1 MQNPCNDSL
10 LISCCH
16 LKNYSMTQDNDT
28 ISQLFATSP
37 NFQLVRIWKDEECV
51 IHVHL
56 TVTGSGGIR
65 QKGYVDPLTK
75 REGEVLLLLAEGKM
89 YKEVAIRL
97 GITMETVKKHTRH
110 IYSKLK
116 VQNRME
122 AVNKWRLGTTEKGVL
137 FN

>member
-1 MQNPCNDSL
+1 MLPN
-10 LISCCH
+10 IHGYH
-16 LKNYSMTQDNDT
+16 LKIHSMTQDNDS

-37 NFQLVRIWKDEECV
+37 DFQLVRIWKDEECV
-51 IHVHL
+51 THVHL
-56 TVTGSGGIR
+56 TVTGNGDIR
-65 QKGYVDPLTK
+65 QKGHFHPLTK

-110 IYSKLK
+110 IYCKLK

-122 AVNKWRLGTTEKGVL
+122 AVNKWRLVTTEKGVL

>member
-1 MQNPCNDSL
+1 
-10 LISCCH
+10 
-16 LKNYSMTQDNDT
+16 MTQDNDT

-75 REGEVLLLLAEGKM
+75 REGEVLLLLAEGKTISSRGNAM
-89 YKEVAIRL
+89 TNPPMTAIAR
-97 GITMETVKKHTRH
+97 G
-110 IYSKLK
+110 
-116 VQNRME
+116 
-122 AVNKWRLGTTEKGVL
+122 
-137 FN
+137 

>member
-1 MQNPCNDSL
+1 
-10 LISCCH
+10 
-16 LKNYSMTQDNDT
+16 MTQDNDA
-28 ISQLFATSP
+28 ISRLFATSP
-37 NFQLVRIWKDEECV
+37 DFQLVGIWKDEECV

-56 TVTGSGGIR
+56 TVTGSTGELR
-65 QKGYVDPLTK
+65 QKGHVDPLTK
-75 REGEVLLLLAEGKM
+75 REVEVLLLLAEGKM

-110 IYSKLK
+110 IYLKLK

-122 AVNKWRLGTTEKGVL
+122 AVNKWRLCTTEKGVL

>member
-1 MQNPCNDSL
+1 
-10 LISCCH
+10 
-16 LKNYSMTQDNDT
+16 MTQDNDT
-28 ISQLFATSP
+28 RSLAINRLFATSQD
-37 NFQLVRIWKDEECV
+37 FQLVDIWKDEECV

-56 TVTGSGGIR
+56 TVTDSGEIR
-65 QKGYVDPLTK
+65 QKGHVDPLTK
-75 REGEVLLLLAEGKM
+75 REVEVLLLLAEGKM